1 MRLALDH
8 DGNVNLIR
16 GYGAGYVTVNADRRL
31 TRSFALAPD
40 ALRADWGP
48 ETFEALEA
56 AHFDALLALGPELVL
71 LGTGARQR
79 FPHPR
84 LLRTLTE
91 AGIAV
96 DAMDTAAACRTYNI
110 VVAEGRKAV
119 AALLMI

>member
-1 MRLALDH
+1 MRLALDQ
-8 DGNVNLIR
+8 DSNVHLIR
-16 GYGAGYVTVNADRRL
+16 NYGPGYVTVDAEQRL

-40 ALRADWGP
+40 ALLPDWGP
-48 ETFEALEA
+48 EGFEALA
-56 AHFDALLALGPELVL
+56 AEHFEALLALKPELVL

-84 LLRTLTE
+84 LSRALTE

-96 DAMDTAAACRTYNI
+96 DAMDTAAACRTFNI
-110 VVAEGRKAV
+110 VVAEGRRAV